1 MGTIENIG
9 EKLHTYAIV
18 ECVMGMDFIEVDADN
33 VDVAIGNREIF
44 FITERKNKTD
54 ALFNE
59 MSNALGY
66 APCES
71 LRRELR
77 YYANR
82 ATIQAR
88 PLNNG
93 KTMLSIRG
101 DCFSSMA
108 LAEDE
113 NMIVI
118 KLD

>member
-1 MGTIENIG
+1 MKNAMNKNDLIL
-9 EKLHTYAIV
+9 EKVYS
-18 ECVMGMDFIEVDADN
+18 GF
-33 VDVAIGNREIF
+33 DVAIGDRELF
-44 FITERKNKTD
+44 FITDRKNKTD

-59 MSNALGY
+59 MLNALGY

-71 LRRELR
+71 LRRRLR
-77 YYANR
+77 YYASR

-93 KTMLSIRG
+93 KTMLSISG

-108 LAEDE
+108 LADDE
-113 NMIVI
+113 SMIVI

>member
-1 MGTIENIG
+1 MKN
-9 EKLHTYAIV
+9 A
-18 ECVMGMDFIEVDADN
+18 MDKRELELERVYNGF
-33 VDVAIGNREIF
+33 DVAIGNKEMF

-66 APCES
+66 VPSES
-71 LRRELR
+71 IRRELR

-93 KTMLSIRG
+93 KTMLSIHG
-101 DCFSSMA
+101 DCFSSAA
-108 LAEDE
+108 LADDE
-113 NMIVI
+113 SMIVI